1 MDLPEDLAVRVSR
14 HIARPNVHQAESLA
28 SASRM
33 AQMFYWMLES
43 KHPLVLIGLP
53 GLVLFVLGIQL
64 SGNVIDQFKELNS
77 TSLGVT
83 LATVAVTL
91 VGLFALMTAI
101 LLWIMEKQ
109 VASLQHQ
116 VETEGEAA

>member
-1 MDLPEDLAVRVSR
+1 
-14 HIARPNVHQAESLA
+14 
-28 SASRM
+28 
-33 AQMFYWMLES
+33 MFYWMLES
-43 KHPLVLIGLP
+43 KHPLMLIGLP

-109 VASLQHQ
+109 VAGLHHQ
-116 VETEGEAA
+116 VENEGEVA

>member
-1 MDLPEDLAVRVSR
+1 
-14 HIARPNVHQAESLA
+14 
-28 SASRM
+28 
-33 AQMFYWMLES
+33 MFYWMLES

-109 VASLQHQ
+109 VASLHHQ
-116 VETEGEAA
+116 VETEGEVA

>member
-1 MDLPEDLAVRVSR
+1 
-14 HIARPNVHQAESLA
+14 
-28 SASRM
+28 M

-109 VASLQHQ
+109 VASLHHQ
-116 VETEGEAA
+116 VETEGEVA

>member
-1 MDLPEDLAVRVSR
+1 
-14 HIARPNVHQAESLA
+14 
-28 SASRM
+28 
-33 AQMFYWMLES
+33 MFYWMLES
-43 KHPLVLIGLP
+43 KHPLMLIGLP

-109 VASLQHQ
+109 VASLHHQ
-116 VETEGEAA
+116 VENEGGVV

>member
-1 MDLPEDLAVRVSR
+1 IR
-14 HIARPNVHQAESLA
+14 
-28 SASRM
+28 
-33 AQMFYWMLES
+33 
-43 KHPLVLIGLP
+43 
-53 GLVLFVLGIQL
+53 L

-91 VGLFALMTAI
+91 MGLFALMTAV

-109 VASLQHQ
+109 VASLHHQ
-116 VETEGEAA
+116 VESEGGAA

>member
-1 MDLPEDLAVRVSR
+1 M
-14 HIARPNVHQAESLA
+14 
-28 SASRM
+28 
-33 AQMFYWMLES
+33 
-43 KHPLVLIGLP
+43 LIGLP

-109 VASLQHQ
+109 VASLHHQ
-116 VETEGEAA
+116 VESEGEVA

>member
-1 MDLPEDLAVRVSR
+1 
-14 HIARPNVHQAESLA
+14 
-28 SASRM
+28 
-33 AQMFYWMLES
+33 MFYWMLES
-43 KHPLVLIGLP
+43 KHPLMLIGLP

-109 VASLQHQ
+109 VASLHHQ
-116 VETEGEAA
+116 VENEGGVA

>member
-1 MDLPEDLAVRVSR
+1 
-14 HIARPNVHQAESLA
+14 
-28 SASRM
+28 
-33 AQMFYWMLES
+33 
-43 KHPLVLIGLP
+43 
-53 GLVLFVLGIQL
+53 LVLFVLGIQL

-109 VASLQHQ
+109 VASLHHQ
-116 VETEGEAA
+116 VESEGEVA

>member
-1 MDLPEDLAVRVSR
+1 
-14 HIARPNVHQAESLA
+14 
-28 SASRM
+28 
-33 AQMFYWMLES
+33 MFYWMLES

-101 LLWIMEKQ
+101 LLLIMEKQ
-109 VASLQHQ
+109 VASLHHQ
-116 VETEGEAA
+116 VETEGEVA